1 MILIYLLFIIL
12 ILVIIYLLLKS
23 ISSKKIIWQ
32 KISFL
37 YNKTYKILILDFY
50 KQNKNL
56 KFKEEVLYFYY
67 NIVFNNNVFVKN
79 KKWQNINNFIKLYY
93 KNSDNNNNIKVISD
107 NINMY
112 MFKYYKMIS
121 YNINILL
128 FILAICITILLVIV
142 INN

>member
-1 MILIYLLFIIL
+1 M
-12 ILVIIYLLLKS
+12 
-23 ISSKKIIWQ
+23 
-32 KISFL
+32 
-37 YNKTYKILILDFY
+37 YKILILDFY

-67 NIVFNNNVFVKN
+67 NIVFNNNVFIKN

-93 KNSDNNNNIKVISD
+93 ANSSNDNGIKVISN
-107 NINMY
+107 NIDIY

-128 FILAICITILLVIV
+128 FILAICVTIFIVLVI
-142 INN
+142 N